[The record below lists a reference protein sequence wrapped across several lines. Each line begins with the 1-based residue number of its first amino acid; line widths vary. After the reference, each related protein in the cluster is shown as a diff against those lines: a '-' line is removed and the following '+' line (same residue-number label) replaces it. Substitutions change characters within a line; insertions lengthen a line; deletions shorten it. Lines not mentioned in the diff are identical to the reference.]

1 LEAALWVWPLWTLLL
16 FLGSGRGSGLVGLI
30 FIAGVGA
37 LWLTVIAPC
46 LAIAAC
52 ALPPRLYSRS
62 FAQRIDASALV
73 RGALLAA
80 AVAGLG
86 HALAQLPPAWVPA
99 ELAFHG
105 EIHAIAARHVAAA
118 VVVACLVLASGL
130 RRVALPRWW
139 LGVLPL
145 VAVRLSAPEIVLVS
159 RAHLIAFEL
168 GALAWLLACAIGVG
182 RREPLRARWL
192 APAATAALACIAAIF
207 FAPSVLAR
215 GGRVPGA
222 SDLAVVAAHGLDFDG
237 DGHASLLGGRD
248 CDPWNSRVHPVALE
262 IVGNGRDDNCFGG
275 DLRALAEPEPLRI
288 RGQPRRSLVLV
299 TVDALQARM
308 LAPAGSTARPHMP
321 ELARF
326 AAAGAHFTRHYV
338 HASFTNDSVGS
349 IMTGQY
355 PMNFSELGQFL
366 GMNPTLAQLLHSAGY
381 STATVNQAAVRR
393 SWYGY
398 RGFSQLDLELAARHA
413 GYRAITSAETSARAI
428 ARFEALRVAARPFFL
443 WVHYMDPHLEYMAHA
458 GTPFPGDG
466 QSARYHQEVWTT
478 DRALGRLLRHLEA
491 TRFTDEHVVAVTAD
505 HGEQVEAADGS
516 GHGWF
521 ASEDVLRA
529 PLVLRG
535 SGVARGVYATRVRAV
550 DLYPT
555 LLDLTAGISAPGEG
569 AHLRPIWKGDE
580 TADRDVF
587 ARVQYTGWSLRAAI
601 VGRYKLVADL
611 RTGEQALYDLSA
623 AGEARDLS
631 AQHAD
636 VVQSSLRAMGRAWD
650 RSMNDVVLRRRSGR
664 M

>member
-1 LEAALWVWPLWTLLL
+1 LPPWTLLL
-16 FLGSGRGSGLVGLI
+16 FLGSARGSGLAGLI

-37 LWLTVIAPC
+37 LWLTVIAAC
-46 LAIAAC
+46 FAIAAC
-52 ALPPRLYSRS
+52 AVPPRLYAHS
-62 FAQRIDASALV
+62 FAQRTDASALV
-73 RGALLAA
+73 RGALLGA
-80 AVAGLG
+80 AVAVLG
-86 HALAQLPPAWVPA
+86 HALAQLPPSWVPA
-99 ELAFHG
+99 DLAFHR
-105 EIHAIAARHVAAA
+105 EIHGIAARHLAAA
-118 VVVACLVLASGL
+118 VVAACLVLAIGL
-130 RRVALPRWW
+130 RRTALQRWW

-159 RAHLIAFEL
+159 RAHLIWFEL
-168 GALAWLLACAIGVG
+168 AALAWLLACAIGV
-182 RREPLRARWL
+182 RSSEPARARWVAL
-192 APAATAALACIAAIF
+192 PAAAALACIAAIF

-215 GGRVPGA
+215 GGRVAGA
-222 SDLAVVAAHGLDFDG
+222 SDLAVAAAHGLDFDG
-237 DGHASLLGGRD
+237 DGHASVLGGRD

-288 RGQPRRSLVLV
+288 RSGQPKRSLVLV

-308 LAPAGSTARPHMP
+308 LAPDSGAARPHMP

-366 GMNPTLAQLLHSAGY
+366 GMNPTVAQLLRSAGY
-381 STATVNQAAVRR
+381 STATVNQAAARP

-413 GYRAITSAETSARAI
+413 GYRAITSAETSERAI
-428 ARFEALRVAARPFFL
+428 ARFDALRVAARPFFL
-443 WVHYMDPHLEYMAHA
+443 WVHYMDPHLEYMAHPD
-458 GTPFPGDG
+458 TPFPGDG
-466 QSARYHQEVWTT
+466 ELARYHQEVWTT
-478 DRALGRLLRHLEA
+478 DRALGRLLRHLEVA
-491 TRFTDEHVVAVTAD
+491 RFTDEHVVAVTAD
-505 HGEQVEAADGS
+505 HGEQVDAANGS

-529 PLVLRG
+529 PLVLRA

-569 AHLRPIWKGDE
+569 AHLRPIWKRDE

-601 VGRYKLVADL
+601 VGRYKLVTDL

-631 AQHAD
+631 QQRVD
-636 VVQSSLRAMGRAWD
+636 VVQSSLQAMGRAWD
-650 RSMNDVVLRRRSGR
+650 RSMNDVVLRRRGGR